1 VLEEYVFGWK
11 LIRES
16 EFKLIRE
23 MADMELKH
31 AIAERDAAREYA
43 AKAEAFLDHE
53 RERIDAERERADR
66 MADNIF
72 QANGLPAVSP
82 TVLAEEREATKT
94 TQKNIEDYRKQ
105 VEEIFGETLEELEEA
120 GAENILEEAENAKS

>member
-1 VLEEYVFGWK
+1 MFGWK

-31 AIAERDAAREYA
+31 AIAERDAARAYT